1 MVTTDIFWPWN
12 NFKYGMN
19 IFPCNYLIMK
29 IWSENYHHA
38 IMQLSLPHHY
48 PVVTKKLGALPLL
61 NMQQTPGQIRP
72 KSKFDRYG
80 IRRKRTIF
88 NATF

>member
-61 NMQQTPGQIRP
+61 NKGQISQ
-72 KSKFDRYG
+72 K
-80 IRRKRTIF
+80 I
-88 NATF
+88 

>member
-29 IWSENYHHA
+29 IWFENYHHA
-38 IMQLSLPHHY
+38 IMQLSLPHYH

-61 NMQQTPGQIRP
+61 NKGQISP

-80 IRRKRTIF
+80 IIHNRTIF